1 MQATIPTS
9 TFRLT
14 RDSAEWLLSLPSWE
28 LTDYLRPLP
37 KPKQKEILRQLAT
50 MPDPA
55 KEDEEKEAEPLE
67 PTPRQREFLE
77 LSKTCEEILYGGAA
91 GGGKSEALLMWL
103 AEGVKIPSYCGIVF
117 RRTYAQLEKSNES
130 LVAKSQR
137 MYRALGGKY
146 NAGGHFWRFPS
157 GARIEFGHL
166 QHAMSI
172 YDYQGPSYHRVAYD
186 ELTQFTEEQYTYMF
200 SRQRAT
206 VDFTLKMGT
215 AATANPGGAGHGW
228 VKRRFISQQA
238 LTTLRGLDYR
248 EPSKPGTIFHIGDR
262 AFIPARLAD
271 NPFIKFDEY
280 VKNLQKQNPVD
291 CERLLNGDWSIAE
304 GLIIPEDWLRYY
316 ATKGD
321 HIVVLDV
328 DRKPTLNVID
338 SRACRRF
345 ATIDT
350 AGTSQDKADE
360 ARGKAPAYSVVAVW
374 DHWRQRDLLCL
385 RHVYRARV
393 AWNELK
399 VEAARALQTWG
410 VKESY
415 VENAHFGQPLSD
427 ELRALGLRCEL
438 IGPTIPNMADGY
450 RGAKLERAVCSGL
463 VTRCKEG
470 KLLLPNDL
478 ADPPAWLFEYLAELT
493 AWSGHPDEVCDQID
507 ATSYAAYKV
516 KQSSGGHWAPIKT
529 QGMRRS

>member
-1 MQATIPTS
+1 MQAEIPTS
-9 TFRLT
+9 TFRLK
-14 RDSAEWLLSLPSWE
+14 RENAEFLLSLKNSE
-28 LTDYLRPLP
+28 LRDFLKPMP
-37 KPKQKEILRQLAT
+37 KERQREILYQLAT
-50 MPDPA
+50 MPTTGTESTTTTETA
-55 KEDEEKEAEPLE
+55 PLE

-77 LSKTCEEILYGGAA
+77 ISKTCEEILYGGAA

-137 MYRALGGKY
+137 MYRALGGQY
-146 NAGGHFWRFPS
+146 NASGHFWRFPS

-206 VDFTLKMGT
+206 IDFPLKMGT
-215 AATANPGGAGHGW
+215 CATANPGGAGHGW
-228 VKRRFISQQA
+228 VKRRFISQEA
-238 LTTLRGLDYR
+238 LSTLRGLDYR
-248 EPSKPGTIFHIGDR
+248 QPSKPGTVFKIDDR
-262 AFIPARLAD
+262 AFVPARLAD
-271 NPFIKFDEY
+271 NPFIQFDQY

-304 GLIIPEDWLRYY
+304 GLVIPEDWIRYY
-316 ATKGD
+316 GTRGEHIIPLDANRTATRD
-321 HIVVLDV
+321 
-328 DRKPTLNVID
+328 TID
-338 SRACRRF
+338 CRNCRRF

-360 ARGKAPAYSVVAVW
+360 ARGKPPAYSVVAVW
-374 DHWRQRDLLCL
+374 DHWRQHDLLCL

-393 AWNELK
+393 AWNDLK
-399 VEAARALQTWG
+399 VQAARVLQSWG

-427 ELRALGLRCEL
+427 ELRAMGLRCEL
-438 IGPTIPNMADGY
+438 IGPSLPGMADGY

-463 VTRCKEG
+463 VTRFKEG
-470 KLLLPNDL
+470 KLLLPDTTE
-478 ADPPAWLFEYLAELT
+478 APEWLFEYLAEVT

-507 ATSYAAYKV
+507 ASSYAAYKV
-516 KQSSGGHWAPIKT
+516 KNSTSSWTPIKSA
-529 QGMRRS
+529 GMARR